1 VESNIRYPKN
11 PFQKGTQNYRVYEV
25 LTTKGR
31 ITTGE
36 LINKMHILRGAARV
50 WDINNFLKP
59 YLLAVKCKA
68 VQDKRGVFEYS
79 L

>member
-1 VESNIRYPKN
+1 VKSNIRYPHN
-11 PFQKGTQNYRVYEV
+11 PFRIGTQNYRVYEA
-25 LTTKGR
+25 LITQGR
-31 ITTGE
+31 ITTND
-36 LINKMHILRGAARV
+36 LIHKMHIVRGAARV